1 MPIIQSDL
9 SVQQP
14 NVDVVKLFESF
25 VSQRL
30 PNNPQLKEIGGVYQ
44 FNLARN
50 GHILA
55 SYSQL
60 IVHLIFFFFLII
72 ILLTDESLLFNSV
85 ICMPFTSSHL
95 IS

>member
-1 MPIIQSDL
+1 MPIVQPDL

-14 NVDVVKLFESF
+14 SVDVVKLFESF

-60 IVHLIFFFFLII
+60 IVHLIIFLII
-72 ILLTDESLLFNSV
+72 IFLTDESLSFDSV
-85 ICMPFTSSHL
+85 ICMSFTSSHL